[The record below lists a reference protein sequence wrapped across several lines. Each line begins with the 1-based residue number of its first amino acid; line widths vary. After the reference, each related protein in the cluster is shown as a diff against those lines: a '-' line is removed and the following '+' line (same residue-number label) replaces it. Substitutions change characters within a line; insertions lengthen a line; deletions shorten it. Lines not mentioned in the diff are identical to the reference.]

1 MTTEKTFT
9 ELALRTESR
18 PEALQNLSK
27 QGVLELL
34 GVIVAAGAAVDTAKR
49 AIFYGKPMDEQ
60 KITGELTLL
69 STKSI
74 DLLNLLEDGDEMTH
88 GAEHHTPN
96 LRLLHATLGIFGEA
110 GELAEAL
117 VKQMET
123 GELDMV
129 NVSEELGDADWY
141 KQIGHDETGVSEAD
155 VRAKIIAKLMKRYP
169 DKFDSDA
176 ALNRD
181 LAVERAVLETTTA

>member
-1 MTTEKTFT
+1 MTQKTFT

-18 PEALQNLSK
+18 PEALQNLTK
-27 QGVLELL
+27 QEVLELL
-34 GVIVAAGAAVDTAKR
+34 GVMIAAGAAIDTAKR
-49 AIFYGKPMDEQ
+49 AIFYGKPLDKE
-60 KITGELTLL
+60 KICSELSTLSAKAVDLLGLIKDGDATLTGE
-69 STKSI
+69 
-74 DLLNLLEDGDEMTH
+74 
-88 GAEHHTPN
+88 HHAPN

-117 VKQMET
+117 EKQMLT

-155 VRAKIIAKLMKRYP
+155 VRAKIIAKLQKRYP
-169 DKFDSDA
+169 EKFTSEA
-176 ALNRD
+176 AHNRD
-181 LAVERAVLETTTA
+181 LAAERTALEGTTA

>member
-27 QGVLELL
+27 QGVLALL
-34 GVIVAAGAAVDTAKR
+34 GVIVAASAAIDTAKR
-49 AIFYGKPMDEQ
+49 AIFYGKPLDKE
-60 KITGELTLL
+60 KIYTELAIL
-69 STKSI
+69 SVKSI
-74 DLLNLLEDGDEMTH
+74 DLSNLIEDGETSAQGD
-88 GAEHHTPN
+88 EHHTPN
-96 LRLLHATLGIFGEA
+96 LRLLHAALGIFGEA

-117 VKQMET
+117 VKQMHT

-129 NVSEELGDADWY
+129 NVSEELGDVDWY
-141 KQIGHDETGVSEAD
+141 KQIGHDETGVSEVD

-169 DKFDSDA
+169 DKFDSEA
-176 ALNRD
+176 AVNRD
-181 LAVERAVLETTTA
+181 LAAERAVLETTIA

>member
-1 MTTEKTFT
+1 MEQNFT

-18 PEALQNLSK
+18 PESLQNLSK
-27 QGVLELL
+27 QETLELL
-34 GVIVAAGAAVDTAKR
+34 GVMIAAGAAIDTAKR
-49 AIFYGKPMDEQ
+49 AIFYGKPLDKE
-60 KITGELTLL
+60 KICSELSMLSVKAIGL
-69 STKSI
+69 STLI
-74 DLLNLLEDGDEMTH
+74 EGGDAAIQGEENH
-88 GAEHHTPN
+88 APN

-117 VKQMET
+117 EKQMLT

-155 VRAKIIAKLMKRYP
+155 VRAKIIAKLQKRYP
-169 DKFDSDA
+169 EKFTSEA
-176 ALNRD
+176 AHNRD
-181 LAVERAVLETTTA
+181 LAAERTALENTTA

>member
-1 MTTEKTFT
+1 MEQNFT

-18 PEALQNLSK
+18 PESLQNLTK
-27 QGVLELL
+27 QEVLELL
-34 GVIVAAGAAVDTAKR
+34 GVMVAAAAAVDTAKR
-49 AIFYGKPMDEQ
+49 AIFYGKPLDKE
-60 KITGELTLL
+60 KIYTELAMLSVKAIGL
-69 STKSI
+69 STLI
-74 DLLNLLEDGDEMTH
+74 EGGDAAIQGEENH
-88 GAEHHTPN
+88 APN

-117 VKQMET
+117 EKQMLT

-155 VRAKIIAKLMKRYP
+155 VRAKIIAKLQKRYP
-169 DKFDSDA
+169 EKFTSEA
-176 ALNRD
+176 AHNRD
-181 LAVERAVLETTTA
+181 LAAERTALENTTA

>member
-1 MTTEKTFT
+1 MNKTPTFT

-18 PEALQNLSK
+18 PEALQNLSP
-27 QGVLELL
+27 GAVYDLLRMMVVAGEL
-34 GVIVAAGAAVDTAKR
+34 IDTAKR
-49 AIFYGKPMDEQ
+49 AVFYGKPLNEEAYQQRASALSDMASDIFDKSRGRLAQ
-60 KITGELTLL
+60 GEGY
-69 STKSI
+69 
-74 DLLNLLEDGDEMTH
+74 E
-88 GAEHHTPN
+88 PVN

-117 VKQMET
+117 AKQMET

-155 VRAKIIAKLMKRYP
+155 VRAKIIAKLQKRYP
-169 DKFDSDA
+169 EKFDADA

-181 LAVERAVLETTTA
+181 LAAERAALETTTA

>member
-1 MTTEKTFT
+1 MEQNFT

-18 PEALQNLSK
+18 PESLQNLTK
-27 QGVLELL
+27 QAVLELL
-34 GVIVAAGAAVDTAKR
+34 GVMVVAAAAVDTAKR
-49 AIFYGKPMDEQ
+49 AIFYGKPLDKE
-60 KITGELTLL
+60 KIYTELAMLSVKAFGL
-69 STKSI
+69 STLI
-74 DLLNLLEDGDEMTH
+74 EGGDAAIQGEENH
-88 GAEHHTPN
+88 APN

-117 VKQMET
+117 EKQMLT

-155 VRAKIIAKLMKRYP
+155 VRAKIIAKLQKRYP
-169 DKFDSDA
+169 EKFTSEA
-176 ALNRD
+176 AHNRD
-181 LAVERAVLETTTA
+181 LAAERTALEGTTA

>member
-1 MTTEKTFT
+1 MEQNFT

-18 PEALQNLSK
+18 PESLQNLTK
-27 QGVLELL
+27 QEVLELL
-34 GVIVAAGAAVDTAKR
+34 GVMVAAAAAVDTAKR
-49 AIFYGKPMDEQ
+49 AIFYGKPLDKE
-60 KITGELTLL
+60 KICSELAMLSVKAFCL
-69 STKSI
+69 STLI
-74 DLLNLLEDGDEMTH
+74 EGGDAAIQGEENH
-88 GAEHHTPN
+88 APN

-117 VKQMET
+117 EEQMLT

-155 VRAKIIAKLMKRYP
+155 VRAKIIAKLQKRYP
-169 DKFDSDA
+169 EKFTSEA
-176 ALNRD
+176 AHNRD
-181 LAVERAVLETTTA
+181 LAAERTVLENTTA

>member
-1 MTTEKTFT
+1 MEQNFT

-18 PEALQNLSK
+18 PESLQNLTK
-27 QGVLELL
+27 QEVLELL
-34 GVIVAAGAAVDTAKR
+34 GVMVAAAAAVDTAKR
-49 AIFYGKPMDEQ
+49 AIFYGKPLDKE
-60 KITGELTLL
+60 KIYTELAMLSVKAIGL
-69 STKSI
+69 STLI
-74 DLLNLLEDGDEMTH
+74 EGGDAAIQGEENH
-88 GAEHHTPN
+88 APN

-117 VKQMET
+117 EKQMLT

-155 VRAKIIAKLMKRYP
+155 VRAKIIAKLQKRYP
-169 DKFDSDA
+169 EKFTSEA
-176 ALNRD
+176 AHNRD
-181 LAVERAVLETTTA
+181 LAAERTALEGTTA

>member
-1 MTTEKTFT
+1 MEQNFT

-18 PEALQNLSK
+18 PESLQNLTK
-27 QGVLELL
+27 QEVLELL
-34 GVIVAAGAAVDTAKR
+34 GVMVAAAAAVDTAKR
-49 AIFYGKPMDEQ
+49 AIFYGKPLDKE
-60 KITGELTLL
+60 KICSELAMLSVKTIGL
-69 STKSI
+69 STLI
-74 DLLNLLEDGDEMTH
+74 EGGDAAIQGEENH
-88 GAEHHTPN
+88 APN

-117 VKQMET
+117 EKQMLT

-155 VRAKIIAKLMKRYP
+155 VRAKIIAKLQKRYP
-169 DKFDSDA
+169 EKFTSEA
-176 ALNRD
+176 AHNRD
-181 LAVERAVLETTTA
+181 LAAERAALENTTA

>member
-1 MTTEKTFT
+1 MTQKTFT

-18 PEALQNLSK
+18 PEALQNLTK
-27 QGVLELL
+27 QEVLELL
-34 GVIVAAGAAVDTAKR
+34 GVMIAAGAAIDTAKR
-49 AIFYGKPMDEQ
+49 AIFYGKPLDKE
-60 KITGELTLL
+60 KICSEL
-69 STKSI
+69 STLSAKAI
-74 DLLNLLEDGDEMTH
+74 DLLGLIKDGDATLT
-88 GAEHHTPN
+88 GEHHAPN

-117 VKQMET
+117 EKQMLT

-155 VRAKIIAKLMKRYP
+155 VRAKIIAKLQKRYP
-169 DKFDSDA
+169 EKFTSEA
-176 ALNRD
+176 AHNRD
-181 LAVERAVLETTTA
+181 LAAERTALEGTTA